1 MTIPAPT
8 AELHDRLGLEVIEAD
23 EHRVVGV
30 MPVEGNRQP
39 AGFLHGG
46 ATAAMVEG
54 LASIGAWC
62 AARPDRH
69 PLGVDLNVTHLSAV
83 RSGTVTGVAT
93 AVRIGTGSAVYSVEV
108 TDEHD
113 HLVALGR
120 MTLRLLPRR
129 EPVSPSSCSCGR

>member
-1 MTIPAPT
+1 MTIPTPA
-8 AELHDRLGLEVIEAD
+8 AELHERLDLQVLEAD
-23 EHRVVGV
+23 AHRVVGV

-39 AGFLHGG
+39 AGLLHGG

-62 AARPDRH
+62 AAQPDRQ
-69 PLGVDLNVTHLSAV
+69 PVGVDLNVTHLAAV

-93 AVRIGTGSAVYSVEV
+93 AVRIGTGSAVYTVVV

-113 HLVALGR
+113 HTVALGR

-129 EPVSPSSCSCGR
+129 DGLSPSSCAR